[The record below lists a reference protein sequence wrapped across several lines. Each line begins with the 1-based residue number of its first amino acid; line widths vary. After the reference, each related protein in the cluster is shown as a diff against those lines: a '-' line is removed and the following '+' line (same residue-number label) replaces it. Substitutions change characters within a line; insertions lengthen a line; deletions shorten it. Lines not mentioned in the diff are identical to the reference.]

1 MSRILPEPAGIGAQ
15 VDADALFRLRH
26 LVRHIPERGLA
37 PTGRPGGFAG
47 KRRGNGLEIVDVRPF
62 SEGDDS
68 RHVDAAATARTGRTH
83 VRTFRDERE
92 KTALLVADFRAAML
106 WGTRGRL
113 RSVAA
118 AMALALAGWRVIEAG
133 GRVGLFALGTGAPL
147 YVAPRGGER
156 GMAAVAG
163 GLARAHAEALE
174 SAAAGERG
182 DAVLASALEP
192 AISLVP
198 GDGTLYL
205 ATGLDEP
212 GTDFDM
218 LIGALGRRARLVTLL
233 VRDRFETAPPRGA
246 YPYLAGAGSTL
257 RWAFVTGRQ
266 RPVTPHPDPRLTRL
280 ERLGAEVRTIDADA
294 DPETMAQSLAELMGG
309 ADAGRS

>member
-1 MSRILPEPAGIGAQ
+1 MPQAANSGAE
-15 VDADALFRLRH
+15 VDADDLFRLRH

-68 RHVDAAATARTGRTH
+68 RHVDAATTARTGRTH

-92 KTALLVADFRAAML
+92 KTALLVADFRPSML
-106 WGTRGRL
+106 WGTQGRL

-118 AMALALAGWRVIEAG
+118 ATALALAGWRVIEAG
-133 GRVGLFALGTGAPL
+133 GRVGIFAIGAGAPL
-147 YVAPRGGER
+147 YIAPQGRER

-163 GLARAHAEALE
+163 GLARAHAEAIE
-174 SAAAGERG
+174 AAAAGRRTEP
-182 DAVLASALEP
+182 ALSTALE
-192 AISLVP
+192 ATVSLVP
-198 GDGTLYL
+198 RDGTLFL

-212 GTDFDM
+212 GAEFD
-218 LIGALGRRARLVTLL
+218 ALMAALRRRARLVALL

-246 YPYLAGAGSTL
+246 YPYLSGAGSAL
-257 RWAFVTGRQ
+257 RWAFVTGRE
-266 RPVTPHPDPRLTRL
+266 RSDPDPRIARL
-280 ERLGAEVRTIDADA
+280 EHLGAEVRTIDADA
-294 DPETMAQSLAELMGG
+294 DPEAMAQSLVELAKGV
-309 ADAGRS
+309 DAGRS

>member
-1 MSRILPEPAGIGAQ
+1 MSRILPQAANAGAE
-15 VDADALFRLRH
+15 VDADELFRLRL

-62 SEGDDS
+62 SEGDDI

-92 KTALLVADFRAAML
+92 KTALLVADFRPSML
-106 WGTRGRL
+106 WGTSGRL

-118 AMALALAGWRVIEAG
+118 ATALALAGWRVIEAG
-133 GRVGLFALGTGAPL
+133 GRVGVFAIGAGAPL
-147 YVAPRGGER
+147 YVAPRGRER

-163 GLARAHAEALE
+163 GLARAHAGAMEA
-174 SAAAGERG
+174 AAAGRRS
-182 DAVLASALEP
+182 DPALSTALEG
-192 AISLVP
+192 AVSLVP
-198 GDGTLYL
+198 RDGTLFL

-212 GTDFDM
+212 GAAFDP
-218 LIGALGRRARLVTLL
+218 LVAALRRRARLVALL

-246 YPYLAGAGSTL
+246 YPYLTGAGSTL
-257 RWAFVTGRQ
+257 RWAFVTGRG
-266 RPVTPHPDPRLTRL
+266 RSAATPDPRLERL
-280 ERLGAEVRTIDADA
+280 GRLGAEVRVVDADA
-294 DPETMAQSLAELMGG
+294 DSEAMAQSLAELSKGF
-309 ADAGRS
+309 DAGRS

>member
-1 MSRILPEPAGIGAQ
+1 MSRILPNPANTGAE
-15 VDADALFRLRH
+15 VDADDLFRLRH

-92 KTALLVADFRAAML
+92 KTALLVADFRPSML
-106 WGTRGRL
+106 WGTHGRL

-118 AMALALAGWRVIEAG
+118 ATALALAGWRVIEAG
-133 GRVGLFALGTGAPL
+133 GRVGIFAIGAGAPL
-147 YVAPRGGER
+147 YVAPRGRER

-163 GLARAHAEALE
+163 GLARAHAEAIE
-174 SAAAGERG
+174 AAAAGHRS
-182 DAVLASALEP
+182 DPALATALEG
-192 AISLVP
+192 AVSLVP
-198 GDGTLYL
+198 RDGTLYL
-205 ATGLDEP
+205 ATGFDEP
-212 GTDFDM
+212 GVEFDPLM
-218 LIGALGRRARLVTLL
+218 AALRRRARLVALL

-246 YPYLAGAGSTL
+246 YPYLSGAGSTL
-257 RWAFVTGRQ
+257 RWAFVTGRE
-266 RPVTPHPDPRLTRL
+266 RSPAEPDSRVARL
-280 ERLGAEVRTIDADA
+280 EDLGAEVRTIDADA
-294 DPETMAQSLAELMGG
+294 GPETMAQALVELAKGV
-309 ADAGRS
+309 DAGRS

>member
-1 MSRILPEPAGIGAQ
+1 MSRILPQAANTGTAI
-15 VDADALFRLRH
+15 DADVLFRLRH

-92 KTALLVADFRAAML
+92 KTALLVADFRPSML
-106 WGTRGRL
+106 WGTQGRL

-133 GRVGLFALGTGAPL
+133 GRVGLLAVGSGAPL
-147 YVAPRGGER
+147 YVAPRGRER

-163 GLARAHAEALE
+163 GLARAHADAIDA
-174 SAAAGERG
+174 AAAGNRH
-182 DAVLASALEP
+182 DPALALALE
-192 AISLVP
+192 AAVSLVP
-198 GDGTLYL
+198 RDGTLYL

-212 GTDFDM
+212 GSEFHSLM
-218 LIGALGRRARLVTLL
+218 AALRRRARIVALL
-233 VRDRFETAPPRGA
+233 VRDRFEAAPPRGA
-246 YPYLAGAGSTL
+246 YPFLAGAGSTL
-257 RWAFVTGRQ
+257 RWAFVTGRE
-266 RPVTPHPDPRLTRL
+266 RSVAADPRVGEL
-280 ERLGAEVRTIDADA
+280 ENLGAEVLTIDADA
-294 DPETMAQSLAELMGG
+294 DPEAMAQSLAELVKGV
-309 ADAGRS
+309 DAGRS

>member
-1 MSRILPEPAGIGAQ
+1 MSRILPEPATTGAE
-15 VDADALFRLRH
+15 VDADELFRLRH

-62 SEGDDS
+62 SEGDDI

-92 KTALLVADFRAAML
+92 KTALLVADFRPAML

-133 GRVGLFALGTGAPL
+133 GRVGIFAIGAGAPL
-147 YVAPRGGER
+147 YVAPRGRER

-163 GLARAHAEALE
+163 GLARAHADAIA
-174 SAAAGERG
+174 AAAGGRSG
-182 DAVLASALEP
+182 DPTLDTALE
-192 AISLVP
+192 AAVSLVP
-198 GDGTLYL
+198 REGTLYL
-205 ATGLDEP
+205 ATGLDTP
-212 GTDFDM
+212 GPEFDPLM
-218 LIGALGRRARLVTLL
+218 SALRRRARLVALL

-246 YPYLAGAGSTL
+246 YPFLSGAGSTL
-257 RWAFVTGRQ
+257 RWAYVTGRDTS
-266 RPVTPHPDPRLTRL
+266 VSASDPRLARL

-294 DPETMAQSLAELMGG
+294 EPEAMAQSLVEFAKGF
-309 ADAGRS
+309 DAGRS